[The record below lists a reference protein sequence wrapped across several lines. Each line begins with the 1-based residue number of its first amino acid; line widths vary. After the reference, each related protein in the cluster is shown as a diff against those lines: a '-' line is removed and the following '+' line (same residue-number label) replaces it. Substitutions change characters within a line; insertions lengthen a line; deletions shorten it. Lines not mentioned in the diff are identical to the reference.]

1 MKRNGTTNILR
12 RLVRRFW
19 VPRSEYDTAIA
30 ALKMAQGHI
39 MSHHAVNVMDGL
51 KIGGFCPVCHYPDGR
66 EPEMDLI
73 ARVLHSA
80 ELA

>member
-1 MKRNGTTNILR
+1 MKRSGMTNTLR

-30 ALKMAQGHI
+30 TLKMAQGHI
-39 MSHHAVNVMDGL
+39 MSHHVCNIMDGL
-51 KIGGFCPVCHYPDGR
+51 KPGGFCPVCHHPDGS

-73 ARVLHSA
+73 ARVIHSA
-80 ELA
+80 NG